1 MACIIVACISLKIVI
16 CPEIALLARGNI
28 MEVVKGLW
36 KLLHPP
42 ELMVLINCDLDSC
55 GLDNLKQFISWNMFN
70 FKNGFFQLT
79 SCSVCILFVFILVN
93 LLVNQKF
100 HLFSFFYL
108 VILSPNICV
117 RVAFPK
123 R

>member
-16 CPEIALLARGNI
+16 CPEIVLLARGNI

-55 GLDNLKQFISWNMFN
+55 GLDQGMKIVKGLRK
-70 FKNGFFQLT
+70 
-79 SCSVCILFVFILVN
+79 
-93 LLVNQKF
+93 LLHPPELMVWIN
-100 HLFSFFYL
+100 
-108 VILSPNICV
+108 CD
-117 RVAFPK
+117 
-123 R
+123 